1 MYWASF
7 LLFEK
12 IQMSTCWGVQAVGE
26 YEGLETPLS
35 YNAKNVN
42 RNITTN
48 LIKQFVIIYLINMTK
63 KYYNSYMKTKI
74 FKKQL
79 TIKTRFNPANIE
91 DVRAFE
97 NACDILKK
105 QGIEFE
111 KGTETT
117 ATEFGKKLYFRYSL
131 ITDLI
136 IWVILPLIGLIIFI

>member
-1 MYWASF
+1 
-7 LLFEK
+7 
-12 IQMSTCWGVQAVGE
+12 MSTCWGVQAVVE
-26 YEGLETPLS
+26 YAGLITALS

-42 RNITTN
+42 RNTATN

-97 NACDILKK
+97 NACNILKK

>member
-1 MYWASF
+1 
-7 LLFEK
+7 
-12 IQMSTCWGVQAVGE
+12 
-26 YEGLETPLS
+26 
-35 YNAKNVN
+35 
-42 RNITTN
+42 
-48 LIKQFVIIYLINMTK
+48 MTK

-79 TIKTRFNPANIE
+79 TIKTKFNPSNIE

-136 IWVILPLIGLIIFI
+136 IWVIMPLIGLIIFI